1 MGPGQRKP
9 RARTVSYPAANY
21 RTFTK
26 PNEVLSP
33 IDEVKQSITRA
44 ANATATPKTSES
56 TELTE
61 TCSTAEESNSKSAL
75 RDFLTVLALSL
86 HAVFEGLAV
95 GLEKDTKDVWILFA
109 GKFKLL
115 KYLKKNLILIFNFI
129 AVATHKYVI
138 SFCVGLELFHAR
150 TRLALYTA
158 YIIIYAILTPIGIG
172 IGIAISQ
179 IGTGPAY
186 FVTVGFLQALA
197 GGTIIYVV
205 VFEVLE
211 RERSKNVSGLAQL
224 FFVILG
230 FCAMLAVELGAPHS
244 HSEHDDHN
252 HEETS
257 TLLPI
262 ISSTF
267 QQ

>member
-115 KYLKKNLILIFNFI
+115 HTVQNL
-129 AVATHKYVI
+129 H
-138 SFCVGLELFHAR
+138 
-150 TRLALYTA
+150 
-158 YIIIYAILTPIGIG
+158 
-172 IGIAISQ
+172 
-179 IGTGPAY
+179 
-186 FVTVGFLQALA
+186 FL
-197 GGTIIYVV
+197 
-205 VFEVLE
+205 
-211 RERSKNVSGLAQL
+211 SKN
-224 FFVILG
+224 
-230 FCAMLAVELGAPHS
+230 
-244 HSEHDDHN
+244 
-252 HEETS
+252 S
-257 TLLPI
+257 TL
-262 ISSTF
+262 ISRENCKVLSKLNLTF
-267 QQ
+267 RIV

>member
-1 MGPGQRKP
+1 MITFGKIIFLMRSKGGRRPTKQKMCWCCEERVLL
-9 RARTVSYPAANY
+9 ASLYYPDPSVNPDSCWNVNFD
-21 RTFTK
+21 FT
-26 PNEVLSP
+26 
-33 IDEVKQSITRA
+33 
-44 ANATATPKTSES
+44 
-56 TELTE
+56 
-61 TCSTAEESNSKSAL
+61 
-75 RDFLTVLALSL
+75 
-86 HAVFEGLAV
+86 
-95 GLEKDTKDVWILFA
+95 
-109 GKFKLL
+109 
-115 KYLKKNLILIFNFI
+115 

-138 SFCVGLELFHAR
+138 SFCVGLELFHAH

-172 IGIAISQ
+172 IGIGISQ
-179 IGTGPAY
+179 VEQGPAY
-186 FVTVGFLQALA
+186 FVIVGFLQALA

-244 HSEHDDHN
+244 HSEHDDHD
-252 HEETS
+252 HGVLETS
-257 TLLPI
+257 TTLLPA
-262 ISSTF
+262 F